1 MRESDCRHSLL
12 TTFYWTMSIPV
23 LDATQAADWDER
35 ARTAHDIPSRVL
47 MEAAGRATA
56 DVLAREYP
64 EALANGVLVV
74 AGHGNNGGDG
84 WVVARALGALGVR
97 VFATEIDRERSPDCE
112 ANRKLALD
120 EGVELVGHEAD
131 WPQVGIVVD
140 ALLGTG
146 ASGEPR
152 GALGEL
158 AARAARH
165 QGPVV
170 AVDGPTGL
178 DLSTGEAHGPIRAT
192 LTVTFGGARRGHLLQ
207 RAWCGKV
214 VVADIGFP
222 PADPGWPRLFTDRDA
237 RRLLPPFEVE
247 FHKGDRGRVVVIG
260 GAEGM
265 AGAALHAASA
275 AFAAG
280 AGLVKIAGSSVTAQA
295 AQSKLPDAL
304 TVTTVL
310 GPGLEPALEEAI
322 DWADAIA
329 LGPGLGRGDERTK
342 LVAAVLARAKAP
354 VVIDADALHT
364 GMEALTKGSAPRV
377 FTPHPGEFNS
387 AFPDLAELLGTD
399 RFDAAASAAAA
410 PPAPSAPPAPAT
422 AATVLLKGVP
432 TVIAASGR
440 PLTIVATGNPALATG
455 GSGDLLTGFI
465 AAFLARGLSPYDA
478 GALGAFTLGSAAE
491 LASGEQ
497 SVRTTRPGDVLAATP
512 ELWHRLATPPSF
524 VPPILVE
531 LPPPA
536 LV

>member
-1 MRESDCRHSLL
+1 
-12 TTFYWTMSIPV
+12 MSHIPV
-23 LDATQAADWDER
+23 LNATQAADWDER
-35 ARTAHDIPSRVL
+35 ARSAHDIPSRVL
-47 MEAAGRATA
+47 MEAAGRASV

-64 EALANGVLVV
+64 GPLANGVLVV

-84 WVVARALGALGVR
+84 WVVARALAALGVR
-97 VFATEIDRERSPDCE
+97 VYATEIDKGRSPDCE
-112 ANRKLALD
+112 ANRKLALG
-120 EGVELVGHEAD
+120 EGVELVDPDGE

-140 ALLGTG
+140 AILGTG

-158 AARAARH
+158 ATRAAQH
-165 QGPVV
+165 HGPVV

-178 DLSTGEAHGPIRAT
+178 DLTTGEAHGPVRAT

-214 VVADIGFP
+214 VVVDIGFP
-222 PADPGWPRLFTDRDA
+222 PPNPEWPRLFTDYDA
-237 RRLLPPFEVE
+237 RRLLPPLEAE

-265 AGAALHAASA
+265 AGATLHAASA

-280 AGLVKIAGSSVTAQA
+280 AGLVKIAGSPVTVQA
-295 AQSKLPDAL
+295 AQSKMPDAL

-329 LGPGLGRGDERTK
+329 LGPGLGRGDERTN
-342 LVAAVLARAKAP
+342 LVAAVLERAKAP
-354 VVIDADALHT
+354 VVIDADALHA
-364 GMEALTKGSAPRV
+364 GMEALTRGSTPRV
-377 FTPHPGEFNS
+377 FTPHPGEFKS
-387 AFPDLAELLGTD
+387 AFPDLAELLGAD
-399 RFDAAASAAAA
+399 RFDAAASAVAA
-410 PPAPSAPPAPAT
+410 PAV
-422 AATVLLKGVP
+422 VLLKGVP
-432 TVIAASGR
+432 TVVAGHGR
-440 PLTIVATGNPALATG
+440 PLTVVATGNPALATG
-455 GSGDLLTGFI
+455 GSGDLLSGFI
-465 AAFLARGLSPYDA
+465 AAFLARGLNPDDA
-478 GALGAFTLGSAAE
+478 AGLGAFTLGRAAE

-512 ELWHRLATPPSF
+512 ELWHRLAAPPTF

>member
-1 MRESDCRHSLL
+1 M
-12 TTFYWTMSIPV
+12 IPV
-23 LDATQAADWDER
+23 LNATQAANWDER

-56 DVLAREYP
+56 DVLAGEYP
-64 EALANGVLVV
+64 EALADGVLVV

-97 VFATEIDRERSPDCE
+97 VFAAEIDRPRSPDCE

-120 EGVELVGHEAD
+120 EGVELVGQDAA
-131 WPQVGIVVD
+131 WPQVAIVVD
-140 ALLGTG
+140 AVLGTG

-158 AARAARH
+158 AARAAQH
-165 QGPVV
+165 KGPVV

-214 VVADIGFP
+214 VVVDIGFP
-222 PADPGWPRLFTDRDA
+222 PPDPEWPCLFTDRDA
-237 RRLLPPFEVE
+237 RRLLPPFEAE

-280 AGLVKIAGSSVTAQA
+280 AGLVKIAGSAVTAQA
-295 AQSKLPDAL
+295 AQSKMPDAL
-304 TVTTVL
+304 TVTTAL

-329 LGPGLGRGDERTK
+329 LGPGLGRGEQRTA
-342 LVAAVLARAKAP
+342 LVAAVLGRATAP

-364 GMEALTKGSAPRV
+364 GVEALTAGSAPRV
-377 FTPHPGEFNS
+377 FTPHPGEFKS
-387 AFPDLAELLGTD
+387 AFPDLAELLGSD
-399 RFDAAASAAAA
+399 RFDAAASAASV
-410 PPAPSAPPAPAT
+410 PSAS
-422 AATVLLKGVP
+422 VLLKGVP
-432 TVIAASGR
+432 TVIATAGR
-440 PLTIVATGNPALATG
+440 PLSIVATGNPALATG
-455 GSGDLLTGFI
+455 GSGDLLSGFI
-465 AAFLARGLSPYDA
+465 AAFLARGLDPYDA
-478 GALGAFTLGSAAE
+478 AGLGAFTLGKAAE
-491 LASGEQ
+491 LASDEQ

-512 ELWHRLATPPSF
+512 DLWHRLATPPPF

-531 LPPPA
+531 FPSPA